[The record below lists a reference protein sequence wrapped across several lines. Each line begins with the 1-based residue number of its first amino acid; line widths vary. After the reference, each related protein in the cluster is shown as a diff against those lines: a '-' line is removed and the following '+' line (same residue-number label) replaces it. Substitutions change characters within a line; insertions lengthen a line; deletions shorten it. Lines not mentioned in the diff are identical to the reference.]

1 MSVPSNLENMPTTP
15 PSATLGADIHPGGG
29 GVDELGPK
37 EALMLEG
44 PFKGLALCV
53 IYVGSIVH
61 FCILTL
67 FCFSDKQVVLF
78 KFF

>member
-1 MSVPSNLENMPTTP
+1 M
-15 PSATLGADIHPGGG
+15 
-29 GVDELGPK
+29 DELGPK